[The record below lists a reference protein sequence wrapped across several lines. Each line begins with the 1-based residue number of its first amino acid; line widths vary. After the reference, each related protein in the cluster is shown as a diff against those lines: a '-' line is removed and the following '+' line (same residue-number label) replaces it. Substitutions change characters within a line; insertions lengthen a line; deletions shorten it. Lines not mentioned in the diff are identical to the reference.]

1 MKNRKNGFAWILCL
15 AFFFFLTGCVNA
27 DVHITIQKDGS
38 GIYQIKVLSNE
49 WMLTRLAKT
58 KNHLRE
64 QGFRI
69 SEIAN
74 QSERGWIATKRVSSV
89 LNDPP
94 GKSLRTIS
102 RASASA
108 QAMEEGNPLN
118 GFEVRNH
125 LFTTTIAYRN
135 VIDLTDQIREH
146 QANQWFLE
154 QVDLQFHLTTP
165 IKARKHNATSVQDEG
180 KTLTWNIDPTKP
192 TPIQVVYRIPNPITW
207 SIIVLTATVGLIMAI
222 IFRFR
227 RRKRKKRTGDS
238 QIEPPVSFRWDDKK

>member
-1 MKNRKNGFAWILCL
+1 MENQKKYFVWILCM

-49 WMLTRLAKT
+49 WMLSRLAKT
-58 KNHLRE
+58 KNRLRE
-64 QGFRI
+64 QGFQI
-69 SEIAN
+69 SEISDP
-74 QSERGWIATKRVSSV
+74 SEQGWIATKRVASV

-94 GKSLRTIS
+94 GKFFKAVS
-102 RASASA
+102 RASASSL
-108 QAMEEGNPLN
+108 AMEKGRFTN
-118 GFEVRNH
+118 GFEVKSR

-135 VIDLTDQIREH
+135 VIDLTDQLP
-146 QANQWFLE
+146 QNQTSQWFLE

-165 IKARKHNATSVQDEG
+165 IRAREHNATSIRDDG
-180 KTLTWNIDPTKP
+180 KTLTWNIDPMKP

-207 SIIVLTATVGLIMAI
+207 SIILLITAISLIVTI

-238 QIEPPVSFRWDDKK
+238 PVEPPVSFRWDDKK